1 MKRQVT
7 CGDVKIGGGAPVS
20 IQSMTN
26 TKTADVAST
35 MRQIDEL
42 TEAGCEI
49 IRLAVPDMDA
59 ATALKEIR
67 RRAKIPVVADIHFD
81 YRLAVAAMESG
92 ADKIRINPGNI
103 GGEENVR
110 KVVELA
116 KARRIPIRVGVN
128 SGSLE
133 KDIVA
138 RDGGVTAEGLAES
151 ALRNV
156 ALLEKFGFED
166 IVISLKSSNVKMN
179 DRAYR
184 IVDKK
189 CDYPLHIGVTEA
201 GTPARGRTKSAAGIG
216 ALLLAGIGDTMR
228 VSLTADPVQE
238 VLFARELLDVL
249 DIRRSGIEIVSCPT
263 CGRTEVDLEGIIDQ
277 VETGL
282 EPLKKAFEVHRKK
295 VTGAPGSGET
305 ATTGSDADSDR
316 SVAISKGAG
325 PGEGEPASMKIA
337 VMGCVVN
344 GPGEGKEAD
353 VGVAC
358 GKGKG
363 VLITGG
369 EILRQVPEEDIP
381 AELVKLAEEFA
392 ADRFEI
398 RTDSRR

>member
-1 MKRQVT
+1 MKKQVS
-7 CGDVKIGGGAPVS
+7 CGGVLIGGDAPVS

-26 TKTADVAST
+26 TPTADIDKT
-35 MRQIDEL
+35 MEQINRL
-42 TEAGCEI
+42 AEAGCEI

-59 ATALKEIR
+59 AAALKEIKR
-67 RRAKIPVVADIHFD
+67 RSPIPVVADIHFD
-81 YRLAVAAMESG
+81 YRLALASMEAG

-110 KVVELA
+110 KVVEKA
-116 KARRIPIRVGVN
+116 KACRIPIRVGVN

-133 KDIVA
+133 KDILK

-151 ALRNV
+151 ALRN
-156 ALLEKFGFED
+156 ARLLERFGFED

-179 DRAYR
+179 DAAYR
-184 IVDKK
+184 IVDRA

-216 ALLLAGIGDTMR
+216 ALLLSGIGDTMR

-249 DIRRSGIEIVSCPT
+249 DIRKSGIEIVSCPT
-263 CGRTEVDLEGIIDQ
+263 CGRTEVDLEKIIAEAERLLQPLTRRLDEKNRTDQ
-277 VETGL
+277 
-282 EPLKKAFEVHRKK
+282 
-295 VTGAPGSGET
+295 SGCH
-305 ATTGSDADSDR
+305 
-316 SVAISKGAG
+316 
-325 PGEGEPASMKIA
+325 MKIA

-344 GPGEGKEAD
+344 GPGEAREAD

-363 VLITGG
+363 VLIRQG
-369 EILRQVPEEDIP
+369 EIIRQTDEAHIPEE
-381 AELVKLAEEFA
+381 LRKLAEEYA
-392 ADRFEI
+392 EDTYGI
-398 RTDSRR
+398 H